1 MTLQTWR
8 PFAELRRFNDF
19 NGRRWFPLSPSR
31 FATNAASEVG
41 RKGWEIPLDVVE
53 KDGDLVVRASVPGV
67 EPADIKVNIEDGVL
81 TIRAETKEETAHAE
95 SEYLRRERR
104 TGSFFRAVQ
113 LPDTVDQGNVE
124 SEYANGVLTIT
135 LPKSETSKARDIAV
149 KVA

>member
-31 FATNAASEVG
+31 FATNAASEA
-41 RKGWEIPLDVVE
+41 RTKGWEIPLDVVE

-81 TIRAETKEETAHAE
+81 TIRAETKEGTAHAE

-113 LPDTVDQGNVE
+113 LPDTVDQAKVE

-135 LPKSETSKARDIAV
+135 LPKSETSKALDIAV

>member
-19 NGRRWFPLSPSR
+19 NDRRWFPLSPSR
-31 FATNAASEVG
+31 FAINAASEVG
-41 RKGWEIPLDVVE
+41 RKGWDIPLDVVE
-53 KDGDLVVRASVPGV
+53 KDGDL
-67 EPADIKVNIEDGVL
+67 
-81 TIRAETKEETAHAE
+81 TIRAETKEETANAE

-113 LPDTVDQGNVE
+113 LPDTVDQAKVE